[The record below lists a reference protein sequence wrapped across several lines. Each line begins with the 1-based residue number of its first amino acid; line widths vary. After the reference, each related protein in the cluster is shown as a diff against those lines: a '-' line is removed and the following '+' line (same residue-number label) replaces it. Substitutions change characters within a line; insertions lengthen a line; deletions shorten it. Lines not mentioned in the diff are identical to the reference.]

1 MRGAKQMKNNGLNI
15 KGLCKQI
22 KADKHC
28 MIWSLNKG
36 THTITNRHWLI
47 KFDALP
53 REVLVTL
60 LSIFGEFPEDG
71 TLLQNVGYSDTPLRN
86 VALTEERWKPVA
98 EGKPI
103 KYTRY
108 LYDDGDSRNLRVF
121 KLEDQFVFVKEQYL
135 QAVDENFGREDIKC
149 NGVYQPVFFAD
160 LNYLVLP
167 MRMTKVDDLFTLEEL
182 TN

>member
-1 MRGAKQMKNNGLNI
+1 MKNNGLNI
-15 KGLCKQI
+15 KGLIKQI
-22 KADKHC
+22 KADKHQ
-28 MIWSLNKG
+28 MIWSLNNG

-71 TLLQNVGYSDTPLRN
+71 SLLQNVGYSDTPLRN
-86 VALTEERWKPVA
+86 VALTEERWKPVG
-98 EGKPI
+98 EGKPV

-108 LYDDGDSRNLRVF
+108 LHDFGSGYLRVF
-121 KLEDQFVFVKEQYL
+121 KADDQFTFVKEEYL
-135 QAVDENFGREDIKC
+135 QAVDQNFGRENIKC
-149 NGVYQPVFFAD
+149 NGTYQPIFFAD

-167 MRMTKVDDLFTLEEL
+167 MRMTKVDDLLTLEEL